1 MDKFIE
7 YIKKPYV
14 ILLLII
20 VLAIIIVSLLP
31 ARKPSI
37 FRRSNF
43 DKIESISKLATIET
57 YYHNVATKEEEA
69 NGLGKLFFNMGYKK
83 IWIEYEGTVKFG
95 IDAKK
100 VKIGKPNSNG
110 VVKVYVPKAEIIG
123 EPNIIKN
130 KLGDPIT
137 DTGFLTS
144 VSPKEKTDAIAYAQ
158 EKMVE
163 TAEQDTQTKILAE
176 QRARELIKNYII
188 ETGKGLGEE
197 YTVEFISDDKFDS
210 IFT

>member
-1 MDKFIE
+1 
-7 YIKKPYV
+7 
-14 ILLLII
+14 
-20 VLAIIIVSLLP
+20 
-31 ARKPSI
+31 
-37 FRRSNF
+37 
-43 DKIESISKLATIET
+43 
-57 YYHNVATKEEEA
+57 
-69 NGLGKLFFNMGYKK
+69 LGKLFFNMGYKK

-144 VSPKEKTDAIAYAQ
+144 VSPQEKTDAIAYAQ

-163 TAEQDTQTKILAE
+163 TAEKDTQTKVLAE
-176 QRARELIKNYII
+176 QRAKELIKNYII
-188 ETGKGLGEE
+188 ETGKGLGET
-197 YTVEFISDDKFDS
+197 YTVEFINDDKFDS